1 MLATPRAHT
10 IKKGPVSARRPRI
23 LGSRKARDK
32 ATPTAEGI
40 APATAGTGVYAA
52 EDVDAETARL
62 SRDYGRL
69 AVLGA
74 VLVIAGLVGLCYV
87 GFATLTS
94 MILFGWLL
102 LIGGAI
108 GLLHAVQ
115 ARGTNFFWLS
125 VVVAALNI
133 AAGAVVVTGPE
144 AAAEALTMFAALL
157 FLTGGVFRLVG
168 SLVVRGPQF
177 GWTLVQGAFGLL
189 LGILVLASWPS
200 SSKYVIGTFFSL
212 ALLFDGLGLIATG
225 FGGRRVVGLVTERLA
240 ESERPKERADGSG
253 VKPVQPE

>member
-1 MLATPRAHT
+1 M
-10 IKKGPVSARRPRI
+10 
-23 LGSRKARDK
+23 LGSRKAKNTR
-32 ATPTAEGI
+32 
-40 APATAGTGVYAA
+40 PAKDSTSVTGARPGTGVYAA

-62 SRDYGRL
+62 SRGFGWL
-69 AVLGA
+69 AALGA
-74 VLVIAGLVGLCYV
+74 VLVIAGLVGLFYV

-115 ARGTNFFWLS
+115 ARGTNFFWLG

-133 AAGAVVVTGPE
+133 AAGVVVIKSPE

-189 LGILVLASWPS
+189 LGIMVLASWPS

-225 FGGRRVVGLVTERLA
+225 FGGRRVLGLVSERLT
-240 ESERPKERADGSG
+240 ESERPRQEAGGSG

>member
-1 MLATPRAHT
+1 MEGSTKPTGEAAKLRRGFSWLAAL
-10 IKKGPVSARRPRI
+10 GVI
-23 LGSRKARDK
+23 L
-32 ATPTAEGI
+32 
-40 APATAGTGVYAA
+40 V
-52 EDVDAETARL
+52 V
-62 SRDYGRL
+62 
-69 AVLGA
+69 
-74 VLVIAGLVGLCYV
+74 AGLVGLVYV
-87 GFATLTS
+87 GVATLTS

-102 LIGGAI
+102 LIGGAV
-108 GLLHAVQ
+108 GLLHAIQ
-115 ARGTNFFWLS
+115 ARGTNFFWVGV
-125 VVVAALNI
+125 VVVALNV
-133 AAGAVVVTGPE
+133 AAGVVVISRPE
-144 AAAEALTMFAALL
+144 VAAEALTMFAALL

-225 FGGRRVVGLVTERLA
+225 FGGRRIVGMVSERLA
-240 ESERPKERADGSG
+240 DEGGTRRAPGEEEP